1 MLNVTYSSWIA
12 NKSYISKAM
21 FLAQSCCCSLIWAIY
36 IILKAVM
43 LWARFLQYFSSCAC
57 RLPRLLE
64 PFVWGLT
71 IICLLCWGHRL
82 DPVGSCVSF
91 AKRTDRVKRAQAN
104 DSRGLSPRGRRSH
117 KLESCLMLKACSN
130 NRIFGHA
137 LPPSIMKQL
146 ASPP

>member
-1 MLNVTYSSWIA
+1 MLPIAVGLQTSLTSPKRCSSL
-12 NKSYISKAM
+12 KAVAARSSG
-21 FLAQSCCCSLIWAIY
+21 LY